1 MKKLHRFIIISLCL
15 LMLIPAGVF
24 ADGDAE
30 SEFKTFSDFKGKTVS
45 MLTGAPFEELVKSKE
60 PGIKEVVYFA
70 SMPDAVLA
78 IKSKKVDAILMN
90 NAIAALH
97 VNRDSSLALFPEN
110 LGESNFGFAFAKGDK
125 RRDEWQAAFDRISKE
140 KIDELWEKW
149 TGSDT
154 SKKYLSDQTWPGKNG
169 TIKIATCD
177 TLEPMCYVG
186 DDGNLVGFEI
196 ELLMV
201 MAEDLDYHLEIKGMD
216 FASVMAEVQAGRS
229 DIGCGSIIITNE
241 RRELVDFIEHYPA
254 AFVLIT
260 RSTSTDESNEGFFA
274 GLATSFKR
282 TFITGGRWQMIA
294 SGMGMTL
301 LMAVMSGV
309 TGTALGF
316 SLVFL
321 KRRGNKVAS
330 AFINAFN
337 SLITGIPVVVILMVF
352 YYVFFGHID
361 IPAVIVAII
370 GFSLIFAS
378 RAYGVIWNAT
388 TAIDPGQREAA
399 LALGYTESAA
409 FRKVVLPQAKKL
421 YLPLLSTQFVTLLK
435 ETSVAGY
442 ITVLDLTRAGDLI
455 RSRTMEA
462 FFPLLSIA
470 FIYFLLTCLSLK
482 MIRRIQKISLKK
494 HDARKIKGV
503 D

>member
-1 MKKLHRFIIISLCL
+1 
-15 LMLIPAGVF
+15 
-24 ADGDAE
+24 
-30 SEFKTFSDFKGKTVS
+30 
-45 MLTGAPFEELVKSKE
+45 
-60 PGIKEVVYFA
+60 
-70 SMPDAVLA
+70 
-78 IKSKKVDAILMN
+78 
-90 NAIAALH
+90 
-97 VNRDSSLALFPEN
+97 
-110 LGESNFGFAFAKGDK
+110 
-125 RRDEWQAAFDRISKE
+125 
-140 KIDELWEKW
+140 
-149 TGSDT
+149 
-154 SKKYLSDQTWPGKNG
+154 
-169 TIKIATCD
+169 
-177 TLEPMCYVG
+177 
-186 DDGNLVGFEI
+186 
-196 ELLMV
+196 
-201 MAEDLDYHLEIKGMD
+201 
-216 FASVMAEVQAGRS
+216 
-229 DIGCGSIIITNE
+229 
-241 RRELVDFIEHYPA
+241 
-254 AFVLIT
+254 
-260 RSTSTDESNEGFFA
+260 
-274 GLATSFKR
+274 
-282 TFITGGRWQMIA
+282 MIA